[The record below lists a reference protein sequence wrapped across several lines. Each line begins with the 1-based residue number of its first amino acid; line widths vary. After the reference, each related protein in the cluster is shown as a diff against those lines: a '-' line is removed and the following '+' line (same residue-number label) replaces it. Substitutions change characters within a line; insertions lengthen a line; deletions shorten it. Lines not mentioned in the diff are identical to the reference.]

1 MEYFLGSLITL
12 LIMGYFSN
20 KAAKITQK
28 KPLRIRFSQSQIDT
42 MITDR
47 LISEILP
54 KPKTK
59 TQSLDWEKRN
69 EVRVIIIEGEA
80 YWIVDQTLYV
90 ANIVDGVVDNDTTK
104 KVDTM
109 AMDSVQLEKTQFI
122 VQKLTEGKG
131 NDSGYPRKSQ
141 F

>member
-12 LIMGYFSN
+12 IIMSYFGRRS
-20 KAAKITQK
+20 AKIMS
-28 KPLRIRFSQSQIDT
+28 KPLKQVRVSQSYIDD
-42 MITDR
+42 MISQKM
-47 LISEILP
+47 IEQFLP
-54 KPKTK
+54 PVQKK
-59 TQSLDWEKRN
+59 TQSLQHLKGQ

-90 ANIVDGVVDNDTTK
+90 ANIVDGVVDNETTR

-109 AMDSVQLEKTQFI
+109 TMNDVQLEKTQFI

-131 NDSGYPRKSQ
+131 NDSGYPRKP
-141 F
+141 

>member
-28 KPLRIRFSQSQIDT
+28 KPPTIRFSQSQIDT

-54 KPKTK
+54 KSKTK

-90 ANIVDGVVDNDTTK
+90 ANIVDGVVDNNTTK